1 LSTLLEDVIKN
12 YNKNKI
18 IEYAFLF
25 SKSHKKNITK
35 GSFTLQLKPENF
47 SHLIGIQKLTDQK
60 FTKLSA
66 VLLKKFST
74 DITNNQII
82 QNNDY
87 INITNSEF
95 FCDIQ
100 SRLEL
105 IKDFDR
111 LIRNKTNKLYEH
123 NLNAD
128 KGFKTQIDYDY
139 LIKFYDDNCPEKEH
153 WYLFLKKDKNSSF
166 ILEPISIFKTDRKY
180 HEKDYY
186 WHIENLYDAKKVYEH
201 KTIDLYCEFPE
212 KYSYT
217 IAENHI
223 L

>member
-25 SKSHKKNITK
+25 SKSKKKNITK

-47 SHLIGIQKLTDQK
+47 SHLIGIQKLTDQT

-66 VLLKKFST
+66 VLLKQFST
-74 DITNNQII
+74 DVKNNQII

-105 IKDFDR
+105 IKDFDS

-128 KGFKTQIDYDY
+128 KGFKTKIAHKSIIRNVFY
-139 LIKFYDDNCPEKEH
+139 LGLN
-153 WYLFLKKDKNSSF
+153 
-166 ILEPISIFKTDRKY
+166 
-180 HEKDYY
+180 
-186 WHIENLYDAKKVYEH
+186 
-201 KTIDLYCEFPE
+201 
-212 KYSYT
+212 
-217 IAENHI
+217 
-223 L
+223 